1 MKGLIALML
10 IMATITM
17 SPDETLVE
25 QYCLENYDGY
35 PVEYVENPTYERI
48 TSRKGTVLVEVV
60 RTVSDGEHGFTRDGY
75 YVSYNE
81 SVEPGE
87 NVTSYLIY
95 NPKNNAEDDVVAVID
110 NNKIR

>member
-1 MKGLIALML
+1 MKELIVIAMIIANLAMPTDIAL
-10 IMATITM
+10 
-17 SPDETLVE
+17 VE
-25 QYCLENYDGY
+25 EYCDENYNGY
-35 PVEYVENPTYERI
+35 SVEYVENPTYEQI
-48 TSRKGTVLVEVV
+48 TSREGVILVEVV

-95 NPKNNAEDDVVAVID
+95 NPENNAEDDVVAVVD
-110 NNKIR
+110 NGNIR